1 MLNLMRRAI
10 VATHSFFEWRSFGI
24 VVTQS
29 NLETIYHLVNS
40 LIGQHTKVILNKSQ
54 GEIKVGNTALH
65 IGSRVKFA
73 NDSVVVRTNPNS
85 EQSFL
90 ISSIYFQLRMEEGGE
105 HTR

>member
-1 MLNLMRRAI
+1 MLNLMRKAI
-10 VATHSFFEWRSFGI
+10 LAVHNFCEWRSFGV

-29 NLETIYHLVNS
+29 NIETIYHLVNS
-40 LIGQHTKVILNKSQ
+40 LIGQHTKVLLNKSR
-54 GEIKVGNTALH
+54 GEIKVGNTELR
-65 IGSRVKFA
+65 IGSRVKFT
-73 NDSVVVRTNPNS
+73 NDSVVVRPNQTS